1 MHRFAPRFGGGTLL
15 ECLAHLLF
23 PFAQVAC
30 YDINQTSSGDPYYVA
45 VVNFH
50 CKSFKKLTGVQGKFM
65 AKAMELAA
73 LLVPVEGGEPVKEA
87 VLVGDMN
94 LEAPW
99 PKGTN
104 PEEQRKVRGVVCE
117 RACAHSCIPTPVCI
131 CVCVR
136 ARAWPPSTPAPI
148 RSSMMFVPL
157 APPYITDGVGGGAIH
172 DPRGEPG
179 EHGPVWRGVG

>member
-1 MHRFAPRFGGGTLL
+1 MWHSSHHRLPCPQLTT
-15 ECLAHLLF
+15 
-23 PFAQVAC
+23 QVAC
-30 YDINQTSSGDPYYVA
+30 YDINQTSSGPPYYVA

-73 LLVPVEGGEPVKEA
+73 LLVPVEGGEAVKAA

-104 PEEQRKVRGVVCE
+104 AEEQRKVRACSCLSP
-117 RACAHSCIPTPVCI
+117 RACAHSCVPAPP
-131 CVCVR
+131 CVR
-136 ARAWPPSTPAPI
+136 
-148 RSSMMFVPL
+148 VC
-157 APPYITDGVGGGAIH
+157 
-172 DPRGEPG
+172 
-179 EHGPVWRGVG
+179 